1 MNPPKR
7 SLQEIWRLGCAGE
20 ALTEEDFEH
29 FKSLARSRFH
39 TFALSADEAH
49 QSRGQKEAATWIAL
63 LIKGLVRELREN
75 PGLERLW
82 QDTTVA
88 DSKHGKAVSFELQ
101 KVLP

>member
-7 SLQEIWRLGCAGE
+7 SLQEIWRLGCAGD
-20 ALTEEDFEH
+20 ALSEEDSEH
-29 FKSLARSRFH
+29 FKTLARSRFH

-49 QSRGQKEAATWIAL
+49 LSRGHKETAIWIAL

-82 QDTTVA
+82 QDTAVA

>member
-7 SLQEIWRLGCAGE
+7 SLQEIWRLGCAG
-20 ALTEEDFEH
+20 
-29 FKSLARSRFH
+29 
-39 TFALSADEAH
+39 EAH

-82 QDTTVA
+82 QTTTVA

>member
-20 ALTEEDFEH
+20 VLTEEDFEH

-39 TFALSADEAH
+39 TFAMSADEAH
-49 QSRGQKEAATWIAL
+49 QSRGQKEAATRIAL

-82 QDTTVA
+82 QGTTVA

-101 KVLP
+101 KVLL